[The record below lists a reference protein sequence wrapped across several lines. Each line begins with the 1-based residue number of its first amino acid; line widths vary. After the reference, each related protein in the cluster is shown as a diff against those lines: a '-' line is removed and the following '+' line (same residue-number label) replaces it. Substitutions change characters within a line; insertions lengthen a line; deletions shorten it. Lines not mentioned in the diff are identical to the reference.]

1 MAADGAGSPPRKGAS
16 SVPFPGRQA
25 SAGGCTWT
33 ARSGF
38 DTWAKDGDSVYNMKM
53 QVKTE
58 ARWWFNKHAYQFPTG
73 QMFERLLRETGA
85 YKPAISK
92 DVGSGPRYCVQIHLP
107 TLMSFLKTNMPGFT
121 EPAEGCG
128 EDRVLPMSSVP
139 EFF

>member
-38 DTWAKDGDSVYNMKM
+38 DTWAKDGDSVYNMKT

-73 QMFERLLRETGA
+73 QVFERLLTR
-85 YKPAISK
+85 ISSHK
-92 DVGSGPRYCVQIHLP
+92 SELCHY
-107 TLMSFLKTNMPGFT
+107 FL
-121 EPAEGCG
+121 
-128 EDRVLPMSSVP
+128 VLPLPGCTSHSQYGNSR
-139 EFF
+139 